1 MTNTAKLEE
10 YIRKSGK
17 KKAYLAEKLGLSS
30 AGFLNCRN
38 NEAEFT
44 ASQIQILCEELNIR
58 TLTERQAIFFAQC
71 DA

>member
-1 MTNTAKLEE
+1 MTDTAKLEE
-10 YIRKSGK
+10 YIKKSGK
-17 KKAYLAEKLGLSS
+17 KKSYLAEKLGLSP

-44 ASQIQILCEELNIR
+44 ATQIQILCAELNIR
-58 TLTERQAIFFAQC
+58 TLTERHAVFFAQV